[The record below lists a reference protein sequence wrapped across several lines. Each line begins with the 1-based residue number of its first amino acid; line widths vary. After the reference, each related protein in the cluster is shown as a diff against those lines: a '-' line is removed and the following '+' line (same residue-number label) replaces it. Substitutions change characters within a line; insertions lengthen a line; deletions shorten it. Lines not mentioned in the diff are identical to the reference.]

1 MVWLM
6 MALTPK
12 RLFLYLCISIS
23 LLRPYTLFSRSPLVN
38 KTLYENACE
47 LEWVVLYFKE
57 SSMVSFGVTVWSWYS
72 GMPAALLYCNSIIAC
87 AKAIQ
92 DVQLEDMGC
101 SVGEY
106 NINALELEDKMC
118 IRKSAKR
125 IEILHDNKESS
136 RRRSEK
142 EEGKAGKNKL
152 WMRKVQPTK
161 LGPSRQFLVNILLGK
176 WLEMCSF
183 WTKFTSKSCPNLTH
197 RLTLLHD
204 FSVVVGQ
211 TPTKVY
217 IFGNCD

>member
-1 MVWLM
+1 MIFNQEKQPEKFVQKNRSSCRQQIGPPTRTAQSFV
-6 MALTPK
+6 ALRQKERDLLAPELW
-12 RLFLYLCISIS
+12 RLRC
-23 LLRPYTLFSRSPLVN
+23 PTLEHPPL
-38 KTLYENACE
+38 
-47 LEWVVLYFKE
+47 
-57 SSMVSFGVTVWSWYS
+57 
-72 GMPAALLYCNSIIAC
+72 
-87 AKAIQ
+87 
-92 DVQLEDMGC
+92 QLEDMGC

-118 IRKSAKR
+118 IRKSEKR
-125 IEILHDNKESS
+125 IEILHENKESS
-136 RRRSEK
+136 RGRSEN

-161 LGPSRQFLVNILLGK
+161 LGPSQQLLVNILLGK

-197 RLTLLHD
+197 RLILLHD

>member
-1 MVWLM
+1 M
-6 MALTPK
+6 P
-12 RLFLYLCISIS
+12 
-23 LLRPYTLFSRSPLVN
+23 
-38 KTLYENACE
+38 
-47 LEWVVLYFKE
+47 
-57 SSMVSFGVTVWSWYS
+57 SSSVVSFGVTVWSWYS

-106 NINALELEDKMC
+106 SINALELEDKMC
-118 IRKSAKR
+118 TRKSEKR
-125 IEILHDNKESS
+125 IEILHENKESS
-136 RRRSEK
+136 RGRSGK
-142 EEGKAGKNKL
+142 EEGMAGKNKL

-161 LGPSRQFLVNILLGK
+161 LGPSQQLLVNILLGK

-183 WTKFTSKSCPNLTH
+183 WTKFTSRSCPNLTH